1 MIFFSSLAPD
11 ATDDWVS
18 IELLSEAQ
26 RGDILT
32 WRLPTIQKGEDTG
45 HVVTLAE
52 TPNLDTTG
60 AFYTVR
66 VYDSAAEAYFADTRA
81 PSGAPSPKGATG
93 VGSGVLNYK
102 VDGAGRP
109 IAYLFAPPLS
119 AQYAYRTIAIGQAY
133 EDPYSLRSREGM
145 HRLLL
150 ESYRGYA
157 CTGPRASVRQLE
169 RNPDPWSGQRSTWT
183 TGNIGHDRYQGV
195 VHCREGSHE
204 QDFLSAAR
212 RPEHAGHAVRHYGW
226 LVFRRPRTRRRGHL
240 VSTPTETALEY
251 TVINTDVRPSPK
263 YSAHAAWEA
272 ALQETR
278 RNNTNP
284 LADHG

>member
-1 MIFFSSLAPD
+1 LAPD

-102 VDGAGRP
+102 VDGTGRP

-195 VHCREGSHE
+195 VHCREGSYE
-204 QDFLSAAR
+204 RDFYPRLAVTNMQDMQYVITDGSSFVDLERDAAVTWSRRQPRPRSNTRSSTRMFAR
-212 RPEHAGHAVRHYGW
+212 RQNIVLMPLG
-226 LVFRRPRTRRRGHL
+226 RRRYKRRG
-240 VSTPTETALEY
+240 VTIRT
-251 TVINTDVRPSPK
+251 PSPI
-263 YSAHAAWEA
+263 
-272 ALQETR
+272 T
-278 RNNTNP
+278 
-284 LADHG
+284 DDG